1 VTGDDGSDAS
11 RTDANDTSRTDGSNA
26 SRTDANDASQTDAG
40 DPPAV
45 VYDLD
50 GTLVELAVDWA
61 DVERRVAAVLEREGV
76 EADSLSSWEVLD
88 IAEEVGVG
96 DEVDELIAAAE
107 CDGARDSRRLPLAD
121 ELVARQVP
129 VGVCSLNHER
139 AVRIA
144 LDEHDLTDHVE
155 SVVGRGTVPERK
167 PHPRALLAA
176 VEELGVEPAA
186 VLFVGDSASDE
197 ETAERAGT
205 KFEWA

>member
-1 VTGDDGSDAS
+1 MTRDDAS
-11 RTDANDTSRTDGSNA
+11 EVE
-26 SRTDANDASQTDAG
+26 
-40 DPPAV
+40 AV

-50 GTLVELAVDWA
+50 GTLVRLAVDWE
-61 DVERRVAAVLEREGV
+61 DVERRLTELLEREGV
-76 EADSLSSWEVLD
+76 NADPLSAWSLLD
-88 IAEEVGVG
+88 AAEDAGVG
-96 DEVDELIAAAE
+96 DEADELVAAAE
-107 CDGARDSRRLPLAD
+107 REGARASERLPLAD
-121 ELVARQVP
+121 ELLAREIP

-144 LDEHDLTDHVE
+144 LDAHELAESVE

-176 VEELGVEPAA
+176 VEQLGVEPER

-205 KFEWA
+205 KFERVE